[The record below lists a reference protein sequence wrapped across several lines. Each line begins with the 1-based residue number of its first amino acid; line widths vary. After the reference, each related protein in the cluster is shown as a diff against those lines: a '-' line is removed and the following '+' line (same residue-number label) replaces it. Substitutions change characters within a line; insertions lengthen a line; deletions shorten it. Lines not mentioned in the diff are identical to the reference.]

1 MVGASVF
8 ITSLWVAICAVA
20 PEFIWQGFRIAYE
33 HRDWSDLFSALL
45 IGLILAFFVEPATER
60 IRDLLHRA
68 RKTADVAESRPRNVF
83 FTACLSLAFALTS
96 VGLHDAMTAFI
107 TGHGEGAEG
116 IGIAAGI
123 SLTTE
128 WAVIP
133 FAMMLAWQCA
143 RPRWIAVP
151 TGVVALASP
160 AIAGWLFGW
169 SAKSML
175 DTIIPCSIILALGYR
190 AVGKPPAESAFAR
203 CARIVALVGMIW
215 IGAALVVDAALGFF
229 RLNPFKL
236 YSASDVFAD
245 MRFYLGWT
253 LGLLLAPSARRETG
267 GRAVIATA
275 KAGDLGLDESAN

>member
-151 TGVVALASP
+151 TGVVALADPWRTPVHSAPLQRALPSP
-160 AIAGWLFGW
+160 H
-169 SAKSML
+169 AK
-175 DTIIPCSIILALGYR
+175 G
-190 AVGKPPAESAFAR
+190 
-203 CARIVALVGMIW
+203 VALFESCWRNHERKRSMS
-215 IGAALVVDAALGFF
+215 LQ
-229 RLNPFKL
+229 
-236 YSASDVFAD
+236 
-245 MRFYLGWT
+245 
-253 LGLLLAPSARRETG
+253 RRN
-267 GRAVIATA
+267 
-275 KAGDLGLDESAN
+275 SSSW

>member
-1 MVGASVF
+1 MALTFSAGAS
-8 ITSLWVAICAVA
+8 
-20 PEFIWQGFRIAYE
+20 
-33 HRDWSDLFSALL
+33 
-45 IGLILAFFVEPATER
+45 ILARAIYGDTPEIACAGEA
-60 IRDLLHRA
+60 IEIEENLHRRELSPA
-68 RKTADVAESRPRNVF
+68 LRKTYTTRLKALHEQEHPKSKGGRPSKTVPKAGKVSKPERFTKAHAKRTGRSEAAVQQDVA
-83 FTACLSLAFALTS
+83 
-96 VGLHDAMTAFI
+96 
-107 TGHGEGAEG
+107 
-116 IGIAAGI
+116 
-123 SLTTE
+123 
-128 WAVIP
+128 
-133 FAMMLAWQCA
+133 A

-151 TGVVALASP
+151 TGAVALASP

-175 DTIIPCSIILALGYR
+175 DTIIPCSIVLALGYR
-190 AVGKPPAESAFAR
+190 AVAKPPAERAFAR

-253 LGLLLAPSARRETG
+253 LGLLLAPSARREAG
-267 GRAVIATA
+267 GRAVIAKA